1 MGNAVVGDRSY
12 RMYIDGKWVEAV
24 SGATYDLP
32 NPATEETFA
41 TAPDAGR
48 EDMQRAIRAA
58 RRSFDEG
65 PWVQTTPRERSRIL
79 ERIADRLEA
88 RKEEFRQVLVSAH
101 ACEYLTHTV
110 NVDLPIDLLRNY
122 AALALKF
129 PFEEPLPHAISKLA
143 PVPTLVSS
151 MVHRQPVGVCGL
163 IPTWNFPLFVTVQ
176 KLGPVIATGC
186 TAVCKP
192 SPYGPLIDL
201 LLAEVVEECGVPPG
215 VWNVVCGQAPELGAE
230 LVSSPLVDKI
240 SFTGSVATGKKVMA
254 AAGATLKRVH
264 LELGGKSAQIILD
277 DWELDSA
284 APIAASPTFFHAG
297 QGCAITTRVLIQ
309 KKRHDELVE
318 KMIRFIENVVTVG
331 DPSDPTKMLGPVI
344 REERR
349 QSIEQYIAL
358 GREQGAELV
367 TGGGRPKDL
376 TVGYFVEP
384 TVFAHVKNDMRIAR
398 EEIFGPVVSVIPFE
412 DEADAIRIANDS
424 AFGLSGGILTH
435 DAATGVAMAKKI
447 RTGSVGI
454 AGANNLLHAPFGGFK
469 ESGIGRESGEFGL
482 HEFTEI
488 QAISWPG

>member
-1 MGNAVVGDRSY
+1 M
-12 RMYIDGKWVEAV
+12 
-24 SGATYDLP
+24 
-32 NPATEETFA
+32 
-41 TAPDAGR
+41 
-48 EDMQRAIRAA
+48 
-58 RRSFDEG
+58 
-65 PWVQTTPRERSRIL
+65 
-79 ERIADRLEA
+79 
-88 RKEEFRQVLVSAH
+88 
-101 ACEYLTHTV
+101 
-110 NVDLPIDLLRNY
+110 
-122 AALALKF
+122 
-129 PFEEPLPHAISKLA
+129 
-143 PVPTLVSS
+143 
-151 MVHRQPVGVCGL
+151 
-163 IPTWNFPLFVTVQ
+163 
-176 KLGPVIATGC
+176 
-186 TAVCKP
+186 
-192 SPYGPLIDL
+192 
-201 LLAEVVEECGVPPG
+201 PPG
-215 VWNVVCGQAPELGAE
+215 VWNVVCGQAPELGTE

-318 KMIRFIENVVTVG
+318 KMIRFIENVVSVG

-358 GREQGAELV
+358 GKEQGAELV

-376 TVGYFVEP
+376 PRGYFVEP
-384 TVFAHVKNDMRIAR
+384 TVFAHVKNDMRIAQ

-424 AFGLSGGILTH
+424 SFGLSGGILTH

-447 RTGSVGI
+447 RTGGVAI

-488 QAISWPG
+488 QAIVWPG